1 MVAADDLA
9 FDDAERALTL
19 DPLNIS
25 ALLERGNL
33 HRMQGHNDQARKDWM
48 KILELTAEGEAALA
62 ARANIE
68 KLDVNP
74 DK

>member
-1 MVAADDLA
+1 
-9 FDDAERALTL
+9 
-19 DPLNIS
+19 
-25 ALLERGNL
+25 
-33 HRMQGHNDQARKDWM
+33 MQGHNDQARKDWM
-48 KILELTAEGEAALA
+48 KILELTTEGEAALA